1 MNGFVVA
8 AYLVILGSLT
18 AYALYL
24 RARRRTLE
32 REVHGAHDPT
42 AAGTLPHTED
52 A

>member
-8 AYLVILGSLT
+8 AYLVILGSLA

-24 RARRRTLE
+24 EARRRTLE
-32 REVHGAHDPT
+32 REAQGTAGAD
-42 AAGTLPHTED
+42 TLPGTED